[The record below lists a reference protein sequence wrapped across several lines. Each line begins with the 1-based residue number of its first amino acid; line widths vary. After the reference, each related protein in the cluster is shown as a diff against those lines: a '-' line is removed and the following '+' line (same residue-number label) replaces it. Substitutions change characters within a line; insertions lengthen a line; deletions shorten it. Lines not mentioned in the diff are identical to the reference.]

1 MWLPEGWWI
10 ITEKSTDGT
19 RFTAGAKGLPEIE
32 SSAKFRSDRD
42 ATGVA
47 RKALRSMAYENQDS
61 GWSKFRCHARLPG
74 QLKAFCGARIENS
87 PNTKHAYS
95 EPCGKCERI
104 VESIPD
110 PDEAEN
116 DIKKH
121 FRYVSFNS
129 ERNPEVNSK
138 EENHEGNEDNKPHLC
153 VPTLDG
159 NAHVIP
165 TEVFDKI
172 ISGEMKITDMDDW
185 EIITRT
191 AFSEWLRGL
200 ETAAKTRVYKAAV
213 DHIADTMAAGG
224 NSHE

>member
-32 SSAKFRSDRD
+32 SSAKFRSDRE
-42 ATGVA
+42 ATSMA
-47 RKALRSMAYENQDS
+47 RKALRSMSYENQDS

-95 EPCGKCERI
+95 KPCGKCERI

-129 ERNPEVNSK
+129 ERNPDVNSK
-138 EENHEGNEDNKPHLC
+138 GEDN
-153 VPTLDG
+153 G
-159 NAHVIP
+159 NRARIC
-165 TEVFDKI
+165 
-172 ISGEMKITDMDDW
+172 
-185 EIITRT
+185 
-191 AFSEWLRGL
+191 
-200 ETAAKTRVYKAAV
+200 
-213 DHIADTMAAGG
+213 
-224 NSHE
+224 